1 MQIVVLYRACI
12 PYRFFRSGKEW
23 NLRSICIRSSRARD
37 LTTRECPNVPQAAGT
52 DNTHSYSQTTYITN
66 DMLAIRTAPR
76 IVRQVGARRY
86 ASSESSSVSGAADN
100 AFNRERQAVKD
111 HAAATSG
118 MS

>member
-1 MQIVVLYRACI
+1 
-12 PYRFFRSGKEW
+12 
-23 NLRSICIRSSRARD
+23 
-37 LTTRECPNVPQAAGT
+37 
-52 DNTHSYSQTTYITN
+52 
-66 DMLAIRTAPR
+66 MLAIRTAPR